1 MVVTR
6 SQSAWATPAGW
17 STYTHIRS
25 RPVSSTAS
33 TSTPGRVDSTR
44 WAISRS
50 SCFSFA
56 CVSAIELSS
65 KKTGAARPFLRS
77 GEMWCEKD
85 SKRLRAGELR
95 EAEQGDA
102 EDDKCCAGKPCGTDP
117 LAEDRR
123 RQDDGDDDARLSHR
137 RHPVRFPAQTA
148 HQDDSGGHE
157 RDAGGLG
164 GGHGGAEERRPCRE
178 DEHRRDPARD
188 RIDEAEVGTAVGGGE
203 ESEIDELEERGGD
216 DE

>member
-6 SQSAWATPAGW
+6 SQSAWSTPAGW

-33 TSTPGRVDSTR
+33 TSTPGMVDSTR

-56 CVSAIELSS
+56 CVSAIGLSS

-102 EDDKCCAGKPCGTDP
+102 EDDERCAGQPRGTDP

-123 RQDDGDDDARLSHR
+123 SQDDGDDDARLPHR
-137 RHPVRFPAQTA
+137 RHRR
-148 HQDDSGGHE
+148 GGRE
-157 RDAGGLG
+157 
-164 GGHGGAEERRPCRE
+164 PQSRE
-178 DEHRRDPARD
+178 DALVRAEGRRRA
-188 RIDEAEVGTAVGGGE
+188 
-203 ESEIDELEERGGD
+203 SEPRQPQLAPHGC
-216 DE
+216 